1 MAEGSKSLR
10 HKRVRIV
17 YSVSPQRNGWRFSAL
32 SFPLFRSVLSAF
44 PLDSAMFYCELTA
57 LLPWFIAPPFA
68 AEAATLI
75 IERTGE
81 PRRGAFK

>member
-1 MAEGSKSLR
+1 
-10 HKRVRIV
+10 
-17 YSVSPQRNGWRFSAL
+17 
-32 SFPLFRSVLSAF
+32 
-44 PLDSAMFYCELTA
+44 MFYCELTA